1 MRSPARDR
9 GHSRSCRCRLQSFS
23 ISVDRVRSLSITVCI
38 RVVLH
43 IPDVL
48 QVFAVCAAR
57 MSASYPMCSPC
68 SQLRRPWI
76 GSVPHPRDAACC
88 YGCHKDNGEHSPSC
102 LRCIPLFS
110 FCPDRV
116 LCINQD
122 LRAVMFCLHRDGERS
137 TSLSPCMLVVVSSW
151 DV

>member
-1 MRSPARDR
+1 MRSSARDR
-9 GHSRSCRCRLQSFS
+9 GHSRSCRRHLQSFS

-48 QVFAVCAAR
+48 QVFVVCATR
-57 MSASYPMCSPC
+57 MSASYPTCSPC
-68 SQLRRPWI
+68 SRLRRPRI
-76 GSVPHPRDAACC
+76 GSAPHPRDAACC
-88 YGCHKDNGEHSPSC
+88 YGCHKDDGEHSPSR

-110 FCPDRV
+110 FSPDRV

-122 LRAVMFCLHRDGERS
+122 LRAVLFCLHRDGECS
-137 TSLSPCMLVVVSSW
+137 LSLSP
-151 DV
+151 

>member
-9 GHSRSCRCRLQSFS
+9 GHSRSCRRCLHSFS

-48 QVFAVCAAR
+48 QVFVVCAAR
-57 MSASYPMCSPC
+57 MSASYPACSPC
-68 SQLRRPWI
+68 SRLRCPRI
-76 GSVPHPRDAACC
+76 GSAPHPKDAACC
-88 YGCHKDNGEHSPSC
+88 YGCHQDDGEHSPSR

-110 FCPDRV
+110 FSPDRV

-122 LRAVMFCLHRDGERS
+122 LRAVLFCLHRDGERS
-137 TSLSPCMLVVVSSW
+137 VSLSP
-151 DV
+151 